1 MSQSPAVSGSTVAAR
16 VGRRRRKEKDAKYHE
31 FRSFPTFREFSDWWA
46 ADEGRNWKVNSRQPH
61 PRGSV
66 EYWRCKF
73 QIDGCYV
80 CPARLRIIIGFD
92 DSVVLY
98 RGGNF
103 SHQHEKKI
111 IKDVDIINKAIP
123 MDPFAERIGRSF
135 FVDAPQIA
143 PENEN
148 DFQMQLIMMNVEEI
162 IVPVREITGTDEG
175 NILNTPQMVVRTPT
189 QPVEEGEDDE
199 EIEFFGSDEL
209 LPREVR
215 VTGFRVTASQSSVQT
230 AQVQPTQTQ
239 QEVQQ
244 QQTPK
249 QTTEVVVQDVQKPKE
264 GGEEQKPKEVKE
276 AIEVKEAAV
285 KEVKK
290 SGATTSS
297 EAKTT
302 KEGVKTAKTKLTPPK
317 FSGATSGFAVARL
330 RTAASQTETRRTVND
345 DPRTQSDEDIPTPN
359 VKKTANLVSS
369 TLPPKN
375 GVTSGSA
382 TARPTTPPISEEE
395 RTNTNSN
402 NEGNSG
408 NTRTGNASGNNST
421 NSNVSVG
428 SNNNSNA

>member
-1 MSQSPAVSGSTVAAR
+1 MSQSPAVSGSTIAAR

-31 FRSFPTFREFSDWWA
+31 FRSFPTFRAFSDWWEK
-46 ADEGRNWKVNSRQPH
+46 DEGRNWKVNSRQPH

-66 EYWRCKF
+66 EYWRCKARLFF

-98 RGGNF
+98 RGSNF
-103 SHQHEKKI
+103 SHQHERKI
-111 IKDVDIINKAIP
+111 IKDVDIINQAIP
-123 MDPFAERIGRSF
+123 MDPFAEKIGRSF

-148 DFQMQLIMMNVEEI
+148 DFQMQLVLMNIEEI
-162 IVPVREITGTDEG
+162 MVPVRELTGTDEG
-175 NILNTPQMVVRTPT
+175 NVLNTPQMVVRTPT
-189 QPVEEGEDDE
+189 QPAEEEDDDD

-215 VTGFRVTASQSSVQT
+215 ATGFRVTASQSSVQT

-249 QTTEVVVQDVQKPKE
+249 QTTEVVVKEVQKPKE
-264 GGEEQKPKEVKE
+264 GEEQKPKEVKE
-276 AIEVKEAAV
+276 AIEVKEAV
-285 KEVKK
+285 KEEVKK
-290 SGATTSS
+290 SGTTTST
-297 EAKTT
+297 EVKTP
-302 KEGVKTAKTKLTPPK
+302 KDVKTAKTKLTPPK

-330 RTAASQTETRRTVND
+330 HTASQTETRRTVND
-345 DPRTQSDEDIPTPN
+345 DPRTQSDEDISTPN

-369 TLPPKN
+369 TTKN

-382 TARPTTPPISEEE
+382 NARPTTPPISEEE

-408 NTRTGNASGNNST
+408 SNTRTGNASGNST

>member
-46 ADEGRNWKVNSRQPH
+46 ADEGRNW
-61 PRGSV
+61 
-66 EYWRCKF
+66 KF

-123 MDPFAERIGRSF
+123 MDPFAEKIGRSF

-148 DFQMQLIMMNVEEI
+148 DFQMQLIMMNVEEV

-175 NILNTPQMVVRTPT
+175 NILNTPQMVIRTPT

-249 QTTEVVVQDVQKPKE
+249 QTTEVVVQEVQKPKE

-285 KEVKK
+285 KEEVKK

-297 EAKTT
+297 AEAKTT

-382 TARPTTPPISEEE
+382 NTRPTTPPISEEE

-402 NEGNSG
+402 NEGNSRS
-408 NTRTGNASGNNST
+408 NTRTGNASRSNNST